1 MRAAGLDI
9 VTKTRGKDLYLD
21 KYARGDHHFM
31 DFSWQPHDSMELMYV
46 SDLVINFTSTAIKE
60 CVLLKK
66 PVINFHIKPFERRL
80 DFLYNYDYCIEM
92 NDRFVQD
99 EIEEA
104 ANYLLKTD

>member
-1 MRAAGLDI
+1 M
-9 VTKTRGKDLYLD
+9 
-21 KYARGDHHFM
+21 
-31 DFSWQPHDSMELMYV
+31 
-46 SDLVINFTSTAIKE
+46 INFTSTAIKE

-104 ANYLLKTD
+104 ANFLLKTDLTNAYNKSIEKHLFTPGNSSKEILDKVCGQ